1 MNGETGTR
9 QMHSIIDGV
18 LADIQRT
25 YPGISRMTAVR
36 AMRAMASIAEQGDM
50 TDEAFENAFFDR
62 IIIDS
67 TRQQESWAIEVASA
81 IYKKGGLE

>member
-25 YPGISRMTAVR
+25 YPGISRMAAVR

-50 TDEAFENAFFDR
+50 TDEAFEDAFFDR
-62 IIIDS
+62 IIDS

>member
-25 YPGISRMTAVR
+25 YPGISRVTAVR
-36 AMRAMASIAEQGDM
+36 VMRAMASIAEQGDM
-50 TDEAFENAFFDR
+50 TDEAFEDAFFDR
-62 IIIDS
+62 IIDS